1 MDVGC
6 FFVFCYNVLIMSTPL
21 EILSSRLM
29 CCKTKNMSNNINI
42 DNSRKFLTGSR
53 FKLKSNFSP
62 TGDQPMAIEKLSQ
75 GILDNVKNQVL
86 LGVTGSGKTYT
97 MAGIIERVQQPTL
110 VISHNKT
117 LAWQLYR
124 EFKQFFPDNAVHYF
138 VSYYD
143 YYQPEAYIPQSG
155 TYIEK
160 DARINEQIDQMR
172 HSATQDL
179 LTRDDIIV
187 VASVS
192 CIYNIG
198 SPQDYSSIS
207 LAISKGQKLPRKK
220 LLSHLI
226 SLGYTRNDITPKP
239 GQFRA
244 KGESIEIYPS
254 TGEKVITIELSQNK
268 ISKISESRIDKLK
281 SLNTKYQILNTRLF
295 PAHFWATPDDKQ
307 KIAIANIRNELHDY
321 LNLLKKQ
328 GKLLEA
334 QRLEQKTLFD
344 LEMMEETGFCHG
356 IENYSRHLDFR
367 SPGEAPYT
375 LLDFFSYKLSGT
387 VPDKNNSQRFLTF
400 IDESHMSIPQIRGM
414 YFGDRSRK
422 QTLIDYGFRLPSAI
436 DNRPLRFDEFNKRIK
451 QTIYVSATP
460 AEYELKKTKG
470 TIIQQ
475 LIRPTGLLD
484 PSIEIRKSKNQM
496 KNLIEEIKKRV
507 SKNQRILITTITK
520 RLAEDIAEYLVER
533 DIKAY
538 YLHSEIHTLERPKI
552 LQDLRSGK
560 HDVLV
565 GINLLREGLDMPEVS
580 LVVILDADKEGFLR
594 NDTTLIQTM
603 GRAARHKEGHII
615 MYADVI
621 TGSMKR
627 AIKETDRRRRIQER
641 YNKKHN
647 ITPRSIEKPLEDDYP
662 EELSKEG
669 GRKNTSINTD
679 DYTSEDL
686 DLLAVHELE
695 KEMKKAAKEMDF
707 ERAAQLRDKILRL
720 TPAKGE
726 ARPRPQSG
734 RQDK

>member
-1 MDVGC
+1 M
-6 FFVFCYNVLIMSTPL
+6 
-21 EILSSRLM
+21 
-29 CCKTKNMSNNINI
+29 
-42 DNSRKFLTGSR
+42 SR
-53 FKLKSNFSP
+53 FKLKSNFKP
-62 TGDQPMAIEKLSQ
+62 TGDQPSAIEKLSQ
-75 GILDNVKNQVL
+75 GIMSGAKSQVL

-97 MAGIIERVQQPTL
+97 MAKVIEKVQRPVL

-117 LAWQLYR
+117 LAWQLYQ

-160 DARINEQIDQMR
+160 DARINEKIDQMR
-172 HSATQDL
+172 HAATQDL
-179 LTRDDIIV
+179 LTRDDVIV

-198 SPQDYSSIS
+198 SPEDYSNLS
-207 LAISKGQKLPRKK
+207 LAISIGQKLSRKE

-226 SLGYTRNDITPKP
+226 SLGYIRNDITPKP

-244 KGESIEIYPS
+244 KGERVEVYPS
-254 TGEKVITIELSQNK
+254 TGEKVTIIEISQNK
-268 ISKISESRIDKLK
+268 ITKINEGKVDKLNPRSTK
-281 SLNTKYQILNTRLF
+281 CQTSNTHIF

-307 KIAIANIRNELHDY
+307 KIAMENIRNELHDY

-344 LEMMEETGFCHG
+344 LEMIEETGFCHG
-356 IENYSRHLDFR
+356 IENYSLHLDFR
-367 SPGEAPYT
+367 KPGEAPYT
-375 LLDFFSYKLSGT
+375 LLDFYKYMG
-387 VPDKNNSQRFLTF
+387 DDNFLTF

-436 DNRPLRFDEFNKRIK
+436 DNRPLRFDEFNKRIG
-451 QTIYVSATP
+451 QTVYVSATP
-460 AEYELKKTKG
+460 AEYEIKKASRDVRGSTPH
-470 TIIQQ
+470 IVEQ

-484 PSIEIRKSKNQM
+484 PSIEVRKTKNQM
-496 KNLIEEIKKRV
+496 TDLIKEIKKRV
-507 SKNQRILITTITK
+507 AKNQRILITTITK

-533 DIKAY
+533 SIKAY

-552 LQDLRSGK
+552 LHDLRQGI
-560 HDVLV
+560 HDVIV

-603 GRAARHKEGHII
+603 GRAARHEEGHII
-615 MYADVI
+615 MYADTM

-627 AIKETDRRRRIQER
+627 AIRETDRRRKTQED
-641 YNKKHN
+641 YNKEHS
-647 ITPRSIEKPLEDDYP
+647 ITPKSIEKPLEEFP
-662 EELSKEG
+662 EEIIADNSQLA
-669 GRKNTSINTD
+669 TD
-679 DYTSEDL
+679 NSGISQL
-686 DLLAVHELE
+686 DSASLKYLE
-695 KEMKKAAKEMDF
+695 SEMKKAAKELNF
-707 ERAAQLRDKILRL
+707 EKAASLRDKIKKL
-720 TPAKGE
+720 AG
-726 ARPRPQSG
+726 
-734 RQDK
+734 